1 MKQNEL
7 IRVRSAD
14 KRLTLETS
22 IFQIFHRGNSTFINS
37 FHKTKFSFHSST
49 DVVARFLEKLEIL
62 SDETFAR
69 VDHALKILRSYQ
81 NTESAKTTQNHPKP
95 PAKPAKTT
103 YKTNKT
109 NQNDPK
115 PATIYPNTTGLR
127 DICVDGRR

>member
-7 IRVRSAD
+7 IRVRSAE

-22 IFQIFHRGNSTFINS
+22 TFQIFHRGNSTFINS

-81 NTESAKTTQNHPKP
+81 NTESAKTTQNHLQNQPKP
-95 PAKPAKTT
+95 PTKPTKPTKTT
-103 YKTNKT
+103 Q
-109 NQNDPK
+109 NQLQYTLIRPV
-115 PATIYPNTTGLR
+115 
-127 DICVDGRR
+127 CVIFA

>member
-22 IFQIFHRGNSTFINS
+22 TFQIFHRGNSTFINS

-81 NTESAKTTQNHPKP
+81 NTEPAKTSQNHQQNQPKPPTKPTKPTKTTQNQLQYTLIRPV
-95 PAKPAKTT
+95 
-103 YKTNKT
+103 
-109 NQNDPK
+109 
-115 PATIYPNTTGLR
+115 
-127 DICVDGRR
+127 CVIFA

>member
-22 IFQIFHRGNSTFINS
+22 TFQIFHRGNSTFINS

-49 DVVARFLEKLEIL
+49 DVVAQVLEKLEIL

-81 NTESAKTTQNHPKP
+81 NTEPAKTSQNHPKRI
-95 PAKPAKTT
+95 
-103 YKTNKT
+103 N
-109 NQNDPK
+109 
-115 PATIYPNTTGLR
+115 I
-127 DICVDGRR
+127 VS